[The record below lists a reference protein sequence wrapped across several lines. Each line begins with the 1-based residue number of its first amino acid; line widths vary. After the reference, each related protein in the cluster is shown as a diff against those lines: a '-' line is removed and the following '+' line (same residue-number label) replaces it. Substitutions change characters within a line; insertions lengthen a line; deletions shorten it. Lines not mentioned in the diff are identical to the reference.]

1 VTTWQDRR
9 RGPGLVPEDRR
20 RLRAFKPRRSHV
32 ARAIIDH
39 RDHPRRRGEPADAP
53 EWLARP
59 GQHQSR
65 AEWLEEIHEN
75 HDDKGVLDK
84 LPDGSVVVWQRATS
98 YGNRAQLRPE
108 PTSPTLFHHAQGC
121 DSDDCSH
128 IDLYWMSKE
137 LTRVVPRNKDYT
149 ISNKPATRQSD
160 DGGSKELKPET
171 FAVAPLPKPVLGG
184 VDVIDVEAKEVNT
197 AMDDVAQSSLPTPV
211 EVSKRAQHDVK
222 PVRRAPPVG
231 NVLVRIRQPKEFR
244 LVMGGDLLMV
254 SGFDRESLE
263 LASATARELGFGKS
277 SSPAPAVESETSP
290 RSKTKT
296 AFDAKV
302 AIKVLRV
309 IHAILKVGRGD
320 PAPRLG
326 VLCHLIPNWDEL
338 DEKDQL
344 RADRRLS
351 HVIASQSNEDGAMR
365 TELAKYGAARIE
377 VIKQGDARCSGYQL
391 FDASDKPLQ
400 VTNKELEGE
409 WSHD

>member
-1 VTTWQDRR
+1 
-9 RGPGLVPEDRR
+9 
-20 RLRAFKPRRSHV
+20 
-32 ARAIIDH
+32 
-39 RDHPRRRGEPADAP
+39 
-53 EWLARP
+53 
-59 GQHQSR
+59 
-65 AEWLEEIHEN
+65 
-75 HDDKGVLDK
+75 
-84 LPDGSVVVWQRATS
+84 
-98 YGNRAQLRPE
+98 
-108 PTSPTLFHHAQGC
+108 
-121 DSDDCSH
+121 
-128 IDLYWMSKE
+128 
-137 LTRVVPRNKDYT
+137 
-149 ISNKPATRQSD
+149 
-160 DGGSKELKPET
+160 
-171 FAVAPLPKPVLGG
+171 
-184 VDVIDVEAKEVNT
+184 
-197 AMDDVAQSSLPTPV
+197 MDDVAQSSLPTPV